1 MAVVLRAMQWMLD
14 DAAFAAGRGDLDPD
28 SGAHLADNLERTA
41 ANVRAYAGTGRLEIH
56 NKPHAR

>member
-28 SGAHLADNLERTA
+28 SGEHLAASLERTA
-41 ANVRAYAGTGRLEIH
+41 ASVRAHAGTGRLEIH
-56 NKPHAR
+56 NNPHTR